1 MDRDCLW
8 LICID
13 NIVLVVY
20 LYWLF
25 CVSREHFILHYWIIL
40 FQVCF
45 FFVFLV
51 KIVIFLLK
59 VHIPPST
66 MKYSI
71 SLAILSTSIQPDKIP
86 DIHNLKMDNFISFS
100 WLLEDSTHNLLN
112 LERAQWKG
120 LEDNCLES
128 RVGRSSQNRNR
139 PSGEALG
146 DLPLQNRALRQTLQ
160 SARNPSMD

>member
-1 MDRDCLW
+1 M
-8 LICID
+8 I
-13 NIVLVVY
+13 N
-20 LYWLF
+20 LYWQYCISCLSLLTLLCIPWTF
-25 CVSREHFILHYWIIL
+25 YSTLLNNLISGV
-40 FQVCF
+40 F